1 MQGQTS
7 VVIKKKW
14 NLNTYGSTCF
24 ISNFMLLYFAVQFQ
38 IYLWRLLGAETVER
52 QLGGEQVFKSQTKS
66 LALGSAVL
74 NPPSD
79 LGSIPKSSKQQWA
92 YLLPFLW
99 DAVGSVMGII
109 GGIGLRVWR
118 YDFSESVD
126 QGARETVPLLEP
138 ETRVGSCSVQVPLG
152 HLIEEP
158 GEVGAIPAH
167 PIHLW
172 SWLSVLT
179 TPWLPGTGG
188 LVGRSVTPV
197 SRSHLLFASPVTDC

>member
-1 MQGQTS
+1 MEFKYIWKHLFYFQFHALVFCSAVSDLFVKAVGGRNSWETAGRGTGFQVPDQVLGSGFSCSQPT
-7 VVIKKKW
+7 KW
-14 NLNTYGSTCF
+14 PWLNS
-24 ISNFMLLYFAVQFQ
+24 
-38 IYLWRLLGAETVER
+38 
-52 QLGGEQVFKSQTKS
+52 QVFKTAVS
-66 LALGSAVL
+66 LLTAFFMRCSGVC
-74 NPPSD
+74 D
-79 LGSIPKSSKQQWA
+79 GYHWWHWA
-92 YLLPFLW
+92 ESLEVWL
-99 DAVGSVMGII
+99 
-109 GGIGLRVWR
+109 LRVCR
-118 YDFSESVD
+118 SRC
-126 QGARETVPLLEP
+126 QGDTVPLLEP

-167 PIHLW
+167 PVHLW